1 MVVFLCRGVVE
12 NLLLLEADL
21 KAEELSS
28 ICEASFDALQGS
40 FSVGDKSSIVCKEE
54 VLDQP
59 FLSLDVGLKAL

>member
-1 MVVFLCRGVVE
+1 ME

-40 FSVGDKSSIVCKEE
+40 FSVGDKSGIVCKEE

-59 FLSLDVGLKAL
+59 FLGLDVGLKAL